1 MFHLKGYTTVTY
13 KRIFTIVKY
22 LRNPNAI
29 LDLKPESKY
38 LLFQNI
44 MEALNGD
51 LGNMGTRAWF
61 ISGGKEI
68 SNCVR
73 NRGSKTRLGTGNIR
87 NI

>member
-1 MFHLKGYTTVTY
+1 MFHLKGCTTVAY
-13 KRIFTIVKY
+13 KQIFILT
-22 LRNPNAI
+22 NPNPI

-61 ISGGKEI
+61 ISGGTGKYQREQ
-68 SNCVR
+68 R
-73 NRGSKTRLGTGNIR
+73 QDWEQGT
-87 NI
+87 